1 MPSLFKKEYMEK
13 VRRKVKMILYAE
25 NNQSIQC
32 SKTHEPQ
39 INNEKSRWTHLEAVV
54 DEKEVRFYYS
64 DRYSTDDFSFCNS
77 KRSSGGYLYFQL
89 DSQWY
94 KLDDLQDI
102 FYLGECR
109 SISYYI
115 NFLKGSFTTRGI
127 NERKDG
133 VRYSDI
139 AQLELISGNLEYVMK
154 KINSYNPNFEV
165 QIQNGKLSLVNK
177 LSNGYIVTADS

>member
-1 MPSLFKKEYMEK
+1 
-13 VRRKVKMILYAE
+13 MILYAE

-32 SKTHEPQ
+32 SKTNAPQ
-39 INNEKSRWTHLEAVV
+39 IYNEKSRWTYLEAVV

-64 DRYSTDDFSFCNS
+64 DRYPTDGLFAG
-77 KRSSGGYLYFQL
+77 KRSSGGYLYFEL

-102 FYLGECR
+102 FYLGECS

-154 KINSYNPNFEV
+154 KINSYNPHIEV

-177 LSNGYIVTADS
+177 LSNGYIITADS